1 MASGRGSTSHYPQ
14 PVVSGWSMR
23 RFEKLDLDIMNR
35 GNFIADNESTFS
47 RIPAAQ
53 PRAAALLEFD
63 WLNTKRSKSLDKQ
76 RAVCNSNSSR
86 NSLRGT

>member
-1 MASGRGSTSHYPQ
+1 M
-14 PVVSGWSMR
+14 
-23 RFEKLDLDIMNR
+23 
-35 GNFIADNESTFS
+35 IAIRKQYILLLCYKCKGFHDNEIRQSTFS

-53 PRAAALLEFD
+53 PRAATILEFD
-63 WLNTKRSKSLDKQ
+63 WLNTKRSKSLGKQ